1 MKKINEKQLDRIRG
15 ALYGVAVGDALGGP
29 LEFMSDRQICD
40 AYGRVTDMIGGG
52 WLNLKPGE
60 VTDDTQMT
68 LCVAR
73 GILDALEGDNGLDL
87 VASVGQQFIAWA
99 DSKPKDI
106 GGACSHSIAIAKGL
120 GRIRWQGVPTAA
132 DWMEAARQ
140 TRRDGG
146 RPVEG
151 NGALMR
157 TVYPGL
163 YCKTKGAAEMQAR
176 AFAEMTHRGDKST
189 EACVLYTRMVYLLT
203 ESVGNFQDGD
213 VADFLHECLKGT
225 FYDGSVEAAA
235 TYAAGGYVVDSMSTA
250 VSCLAHA
257 QTFEE
262 AVCAAANLGGDT
274 DTNAAITGGL
284 AGAWFGFS
292 AIPARWVDALAPGLR
307 QDLDILAA
315 AAESHRNQVTG
326 GKAMPYG
333 RPMKGASRR
342 VPTTVHIPTGTLDI
356 IDNYIDD
363 REKNVETGR
372 MSRSDFINEAV
383 NRYLVELGLVE
394 PESNTEVTPK

>member
-140 TRRDGG
+140 TRRPPCG
-146 RPVEG
+146 RQRRSDAHRIPWPLLQDKGRCGDAGQGVCR
-151 NGALMR
+151 NDALR
-157 TVYPGL
+157 GQV
-163 YCKTKGAAEMQAR
+163 
-176 AFAEMTHRGDKST
+176 HRGLRF
-189 EACVLYTRMVYLLT
+189 V
-203 ESVGNFQDGD
+203 
-213 VADFLHECLKGT
+213 HENG
-225 FYDGSVEAAA
+225 
-235 TYAAGGYVVDSMSTA
+235 
-250 VSCLAHA
+250 
-257 QTFEE
+257 
-262 AVCAAANLGGDT
+262 
-274 DTNAAITGGL
+274 I
-284 AGAWFGFS
+284 
-292 AIPARWVDALAPGLR
+292 
-307 QDLDILAA
+307 
-315 AAESHRNQVTG
+315 
-326 GKAMPYG
+326 
-333 RPMKGASRR
+333 
-342 VPTTVHIPTGTLDI
+342 
-356 IDNYIDD
+356 
-363 REKNVETGR
+363 
-372 MSRSDFINEAV
+372 FIN
-383 NRYLVELGLVE
+383 GIGW
-394 PESNTEVTPK
+394 

>member
-99 DSKPKDI
+99 DGKPKDI

-315 AAESHRNQVTG
+315 AAEPPQQVTG

>member
-29 LEFMSDRQICD
+29 LEFMSDRQIRD

-106 GGACSHSIAIAKGL
+106 GGACSHSIAVAKRL
-120 GRIRWQGVPTAA
+120 GRIRWKGVPTAA
-132 DWMEAARQ
+132 DWEEAARQ

-163 YCKTKGAAEMQAR
+163 YCSTKGGAEMQAR
-176 AFAEMTHRGDKST
+176 AF
-189 EACVLYTRMVYLLT
+189 
-203 ESVGNFQDGD
+203 
-213 VADFLHECLKGT
+213 
-225 FYDGSVEAAA
+225 
-235 TYAAGGYVVDSMSTA
+235 
-250 VSCLAHA
+250 
-257 QTFEE
+257 
-262 AVCAAANLGGDT
+262 
-274 DTNAAITGGL
+274 
-284 AGAWFGFS
+284 FS
-292 AIPARWVDALAPGLR
+292 
-307 QDLDILAA
+307 
-315 AAESHRNQVTG
+315 
-326 GKAMPYG
+326 
-333 RPMKGASRR
+333 
-342 VPTTVHIPTGTLDI
+342 
-356 IDNYIDD
+356 
-363 REKNVETGR
+363 
-372 MSRSDFINEAV
+372 
-383 NRYLVELGLVE
+383 
-394 PESNTEVTPK
+394 